1 MSEREPTFEEARAEL
16 ERIVAQLESGQ
27 VALEEALTLWRR
39 GEELLRICVA
49 KLDAAQGAVDELT
62 RHSPAAQ

>member
-16 ERIVAQLESGQ
+16 ERIVGQLESGQ

-49 KLDAAQGAVDELT
+49 KLDAAQGAGDELA
-62 RHSPAAQ
+62 RHSPASQ